1 MVIVLT
7 CGIAF
12 LLAGA
17 MGAILTIQHLLQ
29 AADPSQPIR

>member
-1 MVIVLT
+1 VIALT

-17 MGAILTIQHLLQ
+17 IGATLMIQHLLQ
-29 AADPSQPIR
+29 DLDLAQRIR

>member
-1 MVIVLT
+1 MVIALT

-17 MGAILTIQHLLQ
+17 IGATLMIQHLLQ
-29 AADPSQPIR
+29 AADQARQLS

>member
-1 MVIVLT
+1 MVLVLT

-17 MGAILTIQHLLQ
+17 IGATLMIQHLLQ
-29 AADPSQPIR
+29 DTDMAQRIR

>member
-17 MGAILTIQHLLQ
+17 IGATLTIQHLLQ
-29 AADPSQPIR
+29 TADQSQPTR

>member
-1 MVIVLT
+1 MIALT

-17 MGAILTIQHLLQ
+17 IGATLMIQHLLQ
-29 AADPSQPIR
+29 ETDLAQPIR